1 MDIKMAALY
10 LETLNYEIKATQA
23 MMRQLKDDKSIPV
36 AEMNIR
42 YEELA
47 KRLKGLKRRKKM
59 FGDAVI

>member
-1 MDIKMAALY
+1 MAALY